1 MALNLSSAG
10 IILLFCGRLRVRCIA
25 SNSHLVVQMPQPM
38 HLFGSMFL
46 LILIQEKKPSPG
58 QKPPEKAYNKGFRGQ
73 MLTSEALVMFVQLE
87 CKCQES

>member
-1 MALNLSSAG
+1 MWRITDICSETLIKINNDSPCRACKQVS
-10 IILLFCGRLRVRCIA
+10 IA

-58 QKPPEKAYNKGFRGQ
+58 QKPPEKA
-73 MLTSEALVMFVQLE
+73 
-87 CKCQES
+87 